1 MIPSNY
7 KPLVQL
13 GAVLL
18 MVPFVAAPV
27 AAGRGYA
34 AGAFS
39 LDIQGVGP
47 LYVKS
52 IEGGNAVQTPTTRGA
67 RADKY
72 PDKAPGAV
80 RYEDVTVELPLSQ
93 SPAFWDWVN
102 AFSSPNPVPP
112 KTLTAVMFDYNYA
125 EKSRRVFEGSVIT
138 AFELPMLD
146 SGAKDPGYFKLRYA
160 VGETKENAGTA
171 GAKATPGADST
182 AKWLVSN
189 FKVTID
195 GLATTRVAKIDPIVI
210 KRATKGPLEYS
221 NIALTFA
228 DVDSATWKAWS
239 SQSISGKP
247 VEKNGTIELMAP
259 NLSKTLLTIR
269 LEGLGIVRLLPEP
282 ADSNSN
288 QIARSKAELYV
299 EKITFSPSPG

>member
-1 MIPSNY
+1 
-7 KPLVQL
+7 
-13 GAVLL
+13 
-18 MVPFVAAPV
+18 MVPFVAAPS
-27 AAGRGYA
+27 AAGRAYA
-34 AGAFS
+34 GGALS
-39 LDIQGVGP
+39 LDISGVGP

-52 IEGGNAVQTPTTRGA
+52 IEGGNAVQTPTMRGA

-80 RYEDVTVELPLSQ
+80 RFEDVAVEVPLSQ
-93 SPAFWDWVN
+93 SSAFWDWVN

-112 KTLTAVMFDYNYA
+112 KTITAVMFDYNYT
-125 EKSRRVFEGSVIT
+125 EKSRRVFDNSVIT
-138 AFELPMLD
+138 AFELPTLD

-171 GAKATPGADST
+171 GAKATPGADSN
-182 AKWLVSN
+182 AKWSTCN

-210 KRATKGPLEYS
+210 KRSTKGPLEYS
-221 NIALTFA
+221 NITLAFS
-228 DVDSATWKAWS
+228 DVDADSWKAWS

-259 NLSKTLLTIR
+259 NFTKTLLTIR
-269 LEGLGIVRLLPEP
+269 LEGLGIVRLFAEP
-282 ADSNSN
+282 AEANSS